1 MTIAPLPI
9 AVPLIVAAALA
20 ATDFVHRRRVTNLV
34 AIATAATV
42 TALCAILI
50 FRSAAGPIVYW
61 LGAWHP
67 RHGVA
72 LGIALAVDPLGAA
85 MATLAA
91 LLVTATLLYSV
102 KYFDA
107 VSNLFQALMLVFL
120 AAMVGFCLTGD
131 LFNLFVF
138 FELMSVAAYA
148 LTAYK
153 IEERGPLQGA
163 INFAVS
169 NSLGGIMALIG
180 IALAYGRTGALNL
193 AQIGE
198 ALAQRPPDA
207 LVAVAFALI
216 VLGFLVKAAAFPV
229 HFWLADA
236 HAVAPTPVCVLF
248 SGAMVELG
256 VYGVARVWWSCFAAP
271 LGGDAIALRP
281 VFVWIGV
288 LTALVGAVMCFRQR
302 HLKRLLAFST
312 VSHVGIFLLCL
323 GALSHIGIAALAAYV
338 LAHGLAKGALFMCVG
353 VLIHRFAEVDE
364 LRLRGCGRRD
374 AGLLFVGVL
383 FAASGIVLAGAPM
396 IGAFLGKSLGE
407 ASVEEAGFGWTV
419 AIFVVASGLTAG
431 AVLRAAGSIF
441 CGWGEDEPPGVAQP
455 QEGDVEPE
463 TLELHDRTPATMVV
477 PPALLT
483 VAALLVSV
491 APGLED
497 AVQHAAAQF
506 VQTGAYADAVL
517 HGRNTFVALPTE
529 GLKAADFVWG
539 ALSLLLALA
548 VSGLA
553 LFGRGLVE
561 RVPERLRRA
570 GESALQPLEAA
581 QSGHPGDYVAWL
593 TAGAGALCAVIVLAL
608 R

>member
-20 ATDFVHRRRVTNLV
+20 ATDFVHRRPLTNAI
-34 AIATAATV
+34 AIATAAAVTV
-42 TALCAILI
+42 LCAMLI
-50 FRSAAGPIVYW
+50 FRSADGPIVYW

-67 RHGVA
+67 HHGVA
-72 LGIALAVDPLGAA
+72 VGIALAIDPLGAA
-85 MATLAA
+85 MATLVG
-91 LLVTATLLYSV
+91 LLVAATLLYAV
-102 KYFDA
+102 RYFDA

-163 INFAVS
+163 INFAIS
-169 NSLGGIMALIG
+169 NSLGGIGILVG
-180 IALAYGRTGALNL
+180 IALIYGRTGALNL

-198 ALAQRPPDA
+198 ALARHPPDT
-207 LVAVAFALI
+207 LVAVGFALI
-216 VLGFLVKAAAFPV
+216 AFGFLVKAAAFPL

-271 LGGDAIALRP
+271 LGGEAAALRP
-281 VFVWIGV
+281 VLIWIGV
-288 LTALVGAVMCFRQR
+288 LTALLGAVMCVRQR

-323 GALSHIGIAALAAYV
+323 GALGHAGIAALAAYV

-364 LRLRGCGRRD
+364 LKLRGRGMAD
-374 AGLLFVGVL
+374 AGLRFVGVL
-383 FAASGIVLAGAPM
+383 FAASAIVLAGAPM
-396 IGAFLGKSLGE
+396 IGVFLGKSLGE

-419 AIFVVASGLTAG
+419 VVFVIASGLTAG
-431 AVLRAAGSIF
+431 AILRAAGSVF
-441 CGWGEDEPPGVAQP
+441 CGWGEDEPPEESQP

-463 TLELHDRTPATMVV
+463 TLAPHDRTPATMVV

-483 VAALLVSV
+483 LAALLVSV
-491 APGLED
+491 APGLAD
-497 AVQHAAAQF
+497 AVQHAAAGF
-506 VQTGAYADAVL
+506 VQTGAYAAAVL
-517 HGRNTFVALPTE
+517 HGRDSFVALPTE
-529 GLKAADFVWG
+529 GLKATDFAWG
-539 ALSLLLALA
+539 TLSLLLALA
-548 VSGLA
+548 TSGLA

-561 RVPERLRRA
+561 RLPAPLRHA
-570 GESALQPLEAA
+570 GEAALRPLEAI

-593 TAGAGALCAVIVLAL
+593 TAGAGALCATLAL
-608 R
+608 ALH